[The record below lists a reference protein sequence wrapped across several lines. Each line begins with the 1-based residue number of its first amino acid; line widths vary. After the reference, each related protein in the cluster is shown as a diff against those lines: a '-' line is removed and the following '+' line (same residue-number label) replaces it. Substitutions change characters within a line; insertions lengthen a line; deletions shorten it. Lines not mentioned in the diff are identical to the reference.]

1 MHLEERA
8 ATIVLTSNYFSIVY
22 LKTGLDLELFWN
34 LNSRGMKLENHILT
48 FVSVSTKYESI
59 HAPAITS
66 YNHSLYLRLLF
77 NELLLYPIYNR
88 NVAFTQEIEYIE
100 NPAVLNKYSAGS

>member
-1 MHLEERA
+1 
-8 ATIVLTSNYFSIVY
+8 
-22 LKTGLDLELFWN
+22 
-34 LNSRGMKLENHILT
+34 MKLEDHLLT
-48 FVSVSTKYESI
+48 FVSVSTNESI
-59 HAPAITS
+59 HGPAITS